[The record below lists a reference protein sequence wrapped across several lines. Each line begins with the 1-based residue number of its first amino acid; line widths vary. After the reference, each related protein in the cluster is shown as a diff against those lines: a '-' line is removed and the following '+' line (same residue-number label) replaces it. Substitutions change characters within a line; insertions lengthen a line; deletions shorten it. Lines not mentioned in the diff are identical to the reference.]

1 MSYGILTDNRT
12 RYNKGVALYHETLK
26 DYLKWG
32 KGANAE
38 GGRMIGECSE
48 TLRDIYHSQFG
59 FGECCLVNL
68 EQQQHMYG
76 LLLSVPEQASWICGK
91 YTGFCFAQCTVVA
104 TLDCWT
110 ARHLWGPAKQ
120 PVAC

>member
-1 MSYGILTDNRT
+1 MFPCALVDEMRDDLVAAPAAGNWHSTVAECFMSYGILTDNRA
-12 RYNKGVALYHETLK
+12 RYDKGVQLYHDTLQ

-59 FGECCLVNL
+59 FGEWCLASRV
-68 EQQQHMYG
+68 
-76 LLLSVPEQASWICGK
+76 SVG
-91 YTGFCFAQCTVVA
+91 T
-104 TLDCWT
+104 
-110 ARHLWGPAKQ
+110 
-120 PVAC
+120 